1 MNTLSARIGELNHL
15 ETLNLDGNKFTIL
28 PEEIKALK
36 KLKFLKLRNNALGEE
51 EKERI
56 KKLLP
61 DCEVSFD
68 Y

>member
-56 KKLLP
+56 KKYGSSDILAII
-61 DCEVSFD
+61 
-68 Y
+68 